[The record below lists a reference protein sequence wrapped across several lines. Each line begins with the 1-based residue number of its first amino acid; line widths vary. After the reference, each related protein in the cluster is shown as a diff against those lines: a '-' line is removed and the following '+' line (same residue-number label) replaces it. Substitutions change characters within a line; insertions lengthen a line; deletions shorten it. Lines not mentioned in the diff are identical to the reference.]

1 MWGDKMSNIGDALK
15 YQREIN
21 GYTQSAVARET
32 GLNQQMLS
40 WWEAGK
46 GLPNIEF
53 CIRLADFYNVSL
65 DELVG
70 RDYGRIEK

>member
-1 MWGDKMSNIGDALK
+1 MWGGKMSNIGDALK